1 MSFPPG
7 LTRTPLD
14 FLCLI
19 CNGRER
25 DFSRGFQEGGGSK
38 IAFGHGRDR
47 RCRNERCHGKWQV
60 VKGQRAT
67 LGSKVWCWL
76 DVVGWNQ
83 FRFGKI
89 VGSLT
94 CHANGMW
101 QHWWSPL
108 AFAFTRTS
116 STSMGSAPWLCG
128 TQWWF
133 ICHRMEEY
141 LGFGWNYSATRLWKT
156 RFSVAVWYGILW
168 MQRFGDVVHRMYIRM
183 SIYIYTYAGIFTY
196 DIHNWYIVC
205 HTTFTISH
213 CAIGM
218 QISTCDFMRSVFCLK
233 FSVSVH

>member
-14 FLCLI
+14 FLRLI

-38 IAFGHGRDR
+38 IAFGHGWDR

-83 FRFGKI
+83 FRFGQI

-101 QHWWSPL
+101 QYWWSPL
-108 AFAFTRTS
+108 AFAVTRTS

-141 LGFGWNYSATRLWKT
+141 LGFGWNYSATRLVGKRDFPWLFGGESFECNSLEMLFT
-156 RFSVAVWYGILW
+156 ECIYVCPYVYIH
-168 MQRFGDVVHRMYIRM
+168 MQVYLHML
-183 SIYIYTYAGIFTY
+183 YTI
-196 DIHNWYIVC
+196 DISCVIQYLQYRTVP
-205 HTTFTISH
+205 
-213 CAIGM
+213 
-218 QISTCDFMRSVFCLK
+218 
-233 FSVSVH
+233 